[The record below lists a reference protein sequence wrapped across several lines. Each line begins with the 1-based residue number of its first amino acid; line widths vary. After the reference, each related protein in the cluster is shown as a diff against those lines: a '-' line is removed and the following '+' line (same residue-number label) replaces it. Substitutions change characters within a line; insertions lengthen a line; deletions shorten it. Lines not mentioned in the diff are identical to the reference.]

1 MSLLDDYKDG
11 WLENLKR
18 PTMMNCVSS
27 VCFHF
32 LIHPELL
39 TIDDEDNE
47 TAIKI
52 KFKRMIEKGSMKI
65 ILLLKGF
72 IFSE

>member
-1 MSLLDDYKDG
+1 MTIQMSKMSSKGSKKMSLLDDYKDG

-52 KFKRMIEKGSMKI
+52 
-65 ILLLKGF
+65 
-72 IFSE
+72 

>member
-52 KFKRMIEKGSMKI
+52 
-65 ILLLKGF
+65 
-72 IFSE
+72 

>member
-52 KFKRMIEKGSMKI
+52 QKNDRERVYEDYLAIE
-65 ILLLKGF
+65 GF
-72 IFSE
+72 YLF